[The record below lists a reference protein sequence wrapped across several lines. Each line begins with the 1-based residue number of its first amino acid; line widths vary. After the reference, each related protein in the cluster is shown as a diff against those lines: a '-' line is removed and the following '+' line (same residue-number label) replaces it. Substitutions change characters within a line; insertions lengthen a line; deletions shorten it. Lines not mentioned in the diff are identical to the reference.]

1 MKILLLGYMGSG
13 KSVVAKQLSK
23 VLQYPFI
30 DLDTA
35 ISKDQNLSIEQL
47 FKTKGEIF
55 FRAKEALVLNR
66 LLEGSDTSI
75 IALGGGTPCYG
86 DMMQKLT
93 QTRGVV
99 TIYLNAKIDTLT
111 NRLFSQMQTRP
122 LISHISDKE
131 VLTDFVGKHLFER
144 NFYYQQALHKIS
156 VDKKSVEEIV
166 QEIVALL
173 F

>member
-23 VLQYPFI
+23 ALQYPFI

-99 TIYLNAKIDTLT
+99 TIYLDAKIDTLT
-111 NRLFSQMQTRP
+111 NRLFSQMHARP

-144 NFYYQQALHKIS
+144 NFYYHQAHHKIS